1 MRRMMNPIAIRAFRT
16 VQSSRCVVLTWKDIL
31 TRTSISGIRNIS
43 TTSHGVQNKIGFIG
57 LGNMGLPMCLN
68 LLKTDNEIIAF
79 DLNEDALHEAQ
90 IHGAKPAQ
98 QVEDVAADCSIIFT
112 MLPGDQAVDRVMSK
126 LLMVGPA
133 AIFVDCSTVS
143 PSISQRWNA
152 SGGLVGHTWIDAPVS
167 GGVQGAHNATLT
179 FMVGALQDSE
189 GFQTIEPLLLA
200 MGKRVV
206 SCGGTG
212 TGAATKLCNN
222 LALASQMIGICEAMN
237 LGEALGV
244 DPNTLANV
252 MNTSTAKC
260 WSSEVN
266 NPHPAVA
273 ANHGTTPAANDY
285 EGGFAAKLMLK
296 DLALAVA
303 AAEHKGVALPLGT
316 TSKELYRMVSL
327 RGLADK
333 DFGVILQ
340 FLRGK

>member
-1 MRRMMNPIAIRAFRT
+1 MMNNIAIRTLRT
-16 VQSSRCVVLTWKDIL
+16 VQSSRSAIL
-31 TRTSISGIRNIS
+31 TGKGGRARPTSNSIRNI
-43 TTSHGVQNKIGFIG
+43 TTSSQAIHSKIGFIG
-57 LGNMGLPMCLN
+57 LGNMGLPMCMN
-68 LLKTDNEIIAF
+68 LIKTDNEIIAF
-79 DLNEDALHEAQ
+79 DLNENALHQAQ

-98 QVEDVAADCSIIFT
+98 QVEEVAADCSIIFT

-133 AIFVDCSTVS
+133 ATFVDCSTVS
-143 PSISQRWNA
+143 PSTSQRWSSSA
-152 SGGLVGHTWIDAPVS
+152 GLVGHTWIDAPVS

-179 FMVGALQDSE
+179 FMVGALQDSV
-189 GFQTIEPLLLA
+189 GFQTVQPLLLA
-200 MGKRVV
+200 MGTRVI

-316 TSKELYRMVSL
+316 TSKELYRMASL

-333 DFGVILQ
+333 DFGVMLQ